1 MFYHPI
7 IYLFLKQPK
16 FVSFDNLDVFKCCR
30 MRVKAQVTVNN
41 RMLSN
46 QGGNCKPKGKPPIS
60 SLAIGR
66 KAKHLIKDS
75 EKDPEVFVLHCTA
88 QNRAGFKYA
97 VRRGNVEKVFTR
109 FVDEGKAGFIFKCY
123 FGGFEAAPP
132 RIDNITGRPRY
143 SQLLA
148 DFSSV
153 SRGKVI

>member
-1 MFYHPI
+1 
-7 IYLFLKQPK
+7 
-16 FVSFDNLDVFKCCR
+16 

-46 QGGNCKPKGKPPIS
+46 QGGNCKPKGKSPVS

-109 FVDEGKAGFIFKCY
+109 FVDEGKAGFIFERF
-123 FGGFEAAPP
+123 FGGFFK
-132 RIDNITGRPRY
+132 
-143 SQLLA
+143 QLLYA
-148 DFSSV
+148 STMPQAIPDICCYSRIFRVSEGISPLLKLFVFS
-153 SRGKVI
+153 